1 MNASSKKEKDAMKD
15 KTSDMADSAMKNYEQ
30 AVRAGLRIQEETGR
44 WWSNMFTQSAFTGD
58 WQKRF
63 NDASA
68 MTNGFA
74 PIAQKRMEEM
84 MDFMQKNSRT
94 TAELMKKAVDAAQ
107 TPTLADSQAKWMDF
121 WTASIGAMRN
131 NTETMTQIGSKAI
144 DAWIDYVRKNS
155 DLTDLRTPKST

>member
-1 MNASSKKEKDAMKD
+1 
-15 KTSDMADSAMKNYEQ
+15 
-30 AVRAGLRIQEETGR
+30 
-44 WWSNMFTQSAFTGD
+44 
-58 WQKRF
+58 
-63 NDASA
+63 
-68 MTNGFA
+68 
-74 PIAQKRMEEM
+74 

-155 DLTDLRTPKST
+155 DFTDLRTPKST